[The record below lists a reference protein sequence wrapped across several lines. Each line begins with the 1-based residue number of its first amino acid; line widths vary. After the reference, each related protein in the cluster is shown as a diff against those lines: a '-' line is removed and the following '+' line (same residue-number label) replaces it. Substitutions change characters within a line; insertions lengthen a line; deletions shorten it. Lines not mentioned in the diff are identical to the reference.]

1 MRRSFALYSAH
12 GQSTMKKGICKLTGE
27 KGTFVKSHIIPAA
40 LTKLDGSGRRI
51 QASRGDRPKKR
62 ADSWYDP
69 HLVTR
74 AGESILEQYDDWAI
88 KELRRHKLVW
98 QSWGPMQKLANG
110 DFQAFDA
117 AWGRRAISD
126 IDQKRLRIFF
136 LSLFWRAAAT
146 KLVEFSDIK
155 LDEGDLDRLRTMVL
169 TGNAE
174 PIEFYPITL
183 IQLSTRGF
191 QHNFTASAEV
201 KTNPGFGKIPDR
213 TIPHF
218 RFYFDG
224 LIAHIHREPAGQL
237 DDTIIGARPKLLVTT
252 VAFEGSRQLGNLM
265 AAMTQAD
272 NFLSKQ
278 NGKPDRP
285 I

>member
-1 MRRSFALYSAH
+1 
-12 GQSTMKKGICKLTGE
+12 MKKGICKLTGE

-51 QASRGDRPKKR
+51 QAGRGDRPKKR

-98 QSWGPMQKLANG
+98 QSWGPMQKLATG

-117 AWGRRAISD
+117 AWGH
-126 IDQKRLRIFF
+126 
-136 LSLFWRAAAT
+136 FWRAAAT

-191 QHNFTASAEV
+191 EHNFSASAEV
-201 KTNPGFGKIPDR
+201 KTNPAIEEVPAR

-224 LIAHIHREPAGQL
+224 LIAHIHREAVGQL

-252 VAFEGSRQLGNLM
+252 VAFEGSYQFGKLM

-272 NFLSKQ
+272 NFLSTQ
-278 NGKPDRP
+278 SGKPDRP